1 MHLRL
6 SHEEEVNSTKRI
18 GRMGDEGLHVARQQ
32 YPRTHPEECGNSP
45 PEVQVKVVSMAAEEN
60 HLGSPT
66 ATLQG
71 NSVILSWSDGNCQLL
86 LGYFVTF
93 YF

>member
-1 MHLRL
+1 MHLGL
-6 SHEEEVNSTKRI
+6 SHEEEVNGTKRI
-18 GRMGDEGLHVARQQ
+18 GIGDEGLSVVGQQ
-32 YPRTHPEECGNSP
+32 HPRTHPEECGNSP
-45 PEVQVKVVSMAAEEN
+45 PEVPVKVVSMAAEEN

-71 NSVILSWSDGNCQLL
+71 NSMFLSWSDGNCQLL
-86 LGYFVTF
+86 LGYLVTF

>member
-1 MHLRL
+1 
-6 SHEEEVNSTKRI
+6 
-18 GRMGDEGLHVARQQ
+18 MGDEGHSVVGQQ
-32 YPRTHPEECGNSP
+32 YPRTHPEECWNSP
-45 PEVQVKVVSMAAEEN
+45 SEVPVKVVSMAAEEH

-66 ATLQG
+66 AALQG
-71 NSVILSWSDGNCQLL
+71 NSTFLSWSDGNCQLL